1 MRPSLTAQAVA
12 IAVVSTCALVQVHA
26 TSNYTYKKNEY
37 LVIEAGYAPNK
48 LLSIASHGN
57 GEDGSDDFHLY
68 LMAEPAHLKIA
79 QLPAIEPDDIL
90 DTGPDAYEAR
100 WAPDSQHV
108 AVAFRSDRHMGE
120 VRLYQIRNRRAQ
132 IIRGP
137 DLLRE
142 VIKNAA
148 ISSKDYDLRSRG
160 LELSWLGPASFK
172 LEDSRTFRV
181 NSPVLARILGR
192 FGRETAVQ
200 DAEGTKRF
208 VDFSVEAVC
217 ELVPG
222 GKYRVV
228 ELKPGH
234 FD

>member
-1 MRPSLTAQAVA
+1 MVEL
-12 IAVVSTCALVQVHA
+12 
-26 TSNYTYKKNEY
+26 
-37 LVIEAGYAPNK
+37 
-48 LLSIASHGN
+48 
-57 GEDGSDDFHLY
+57 
-68 LMAEPAHLKIA
+68 
-79 QLPAIEPDDIL
+79 
-90 DTGPDAYEAR
+90 
-100 WAPDSQHV
+100 
-108 AVAFRSDRHMGE
+108 
-120 VRLYQIRNRRAQ
+120 RLYQVRNRRPQ

-160 LELSWLGPASFK
+160 RELSWLGPARFK

-181 NSPVLARILGR
+181 SSPALARILGS
-192 FGRETAVQ
+192 FGKESTAQ
-200 DAEGTKRF
+200 DPEGGSY
-208 VDFSVEAVC
+208 VEFSVEAVC

-234 FD
+234 FEILPRS